1 MGFWIAESESSKQ
14 WLMIFDELK
23 TRGVKDVLLTC
34 CDNLKGISEA
44 LKAAFPNVHIQK
56 CVIHQ
61 IRNST
66 KHVSPKDVASFTS
79 DMKKIYKSPSY
90 DAALEALDSFEK
102 SWGEKYPY
110 AIKSWKNNF
119 DELVTFFN
127 YPTEIRKM
135 IYTTNTIENLNR
147 NIRKI
152 TKTKGAFTNTQS
164 LSKIIYMCLINIQED
179 YDSRAVHNWPQILNQ
194 LTILFPDR
202 LCDIK

>member
-1 MGFWIAESESSKQ
+1 MNIRSFKSCISK
-14 WLMIFDELK
+14 
-23 TRGVKDVLLTC
+23 C
-34 CDNLKGISEA
+34 S
-44 LKAAFPNVHIQK
+44 HQK

-66 KHVSPKDVASFTS
+66 KHVSSKDVVSFTS

-90 DAALEALDSFEK
+90 DAVLKALDSFEK

-110 AIKSWKNNF
+110 VIKSWKNNF
-119 DELVTFFN
+119 DELITFFD

-135 IYTTNTIENLNR
+135 IYTTNTIENSNK

-152 TKTKGAFTNTQS
+152 TKTKGAFTSTQS
-164 LSKIIYMCLINIQED
+164 LSKIIYMCLINIQQD

-202 LCDIK
+202 LCDINSCY